1 MKDLYG
7 HTLDGL
13 IRNGGIR
20 LSYSKNPLGVR
31 TPTNGNTAISFQQ
44 QQQAQSQN
52 NQLPPLGAGHPFFA
66 DPFHQRVGEMDT
78 IRSSRRDT
86 TSSGVTSPTSSSSSY
101 HYTMSSQ
108 PPRFFS
114 ASPPT
119 SSPFGASSFS
129 SISPNLPAAFPRANP
144 LNAQG
149 FGFFSHLGSSTNPG
163 IPSSLLSSSI
173 STSSSSFSPF
183 GSIISA
189 PTSAS
194 NTTSS
199 ALHSHSAH
207 ASSNATIPDQPSADS
222 TIPTANIATAT
233 T

>member
-1 MKDLYG
+1 MLWNMGDM
-7 HTLDGL
+7 
-13 IRNGGIR
+13 
-20 LSYSKNPLGVR
+20 
-31 TPTNGNTAISFQQ
+31 
-44 QQQAQSQN
+44 QASC
-52 NQLPPLGAGHPFFA
+52 
-66 DPFHQRVGEMDT
+66 
-78 IRSSRRDT
+78 
-86 TSSGVTSPTSSSSSY
+86 
-101 HYTMSSQ
+101 MSSHRCHAQ
-108 PPRFFS
+108 PQLRLDNRKQSRQPCSRT
-114 ASPPT
+114 AVI
-119 SSPFGASSFS
+119 SSPLLSFGASSFS